1 VQQKGSA
8 APGIDPIAPE
18 ERAQPVIL
26 ADWDPGWSRTFAAI
40 RDQVGAALGDIA
52 VGIEHVGSTAVEGL
66 TAKPIVDVDVVVR
79 REHDLAEA
87 IRRLASIGY
96 VHLGDLGIVG
106 RDAFRAPAG
115 ASAQH
120 LYVCPA
126 SSAELRAHLIFRDA
140 LRRRPELAAA
150 YAALKRELAATHRD
164 DRDSYA
170 EGKSRFIATA
180 LQDERDP
187 SRRAQRH

>member
-1 VQQKGSA
+1 
-8 APGIDPIAPE
+8 
-18 ERAQPVIL
+18 
-26 ADWDPGWSRTFAAI
+26 
-40 RDQVGAALGDIA
+40 
-52 VGIEHVGSTAVEGL
+52 
-66 TAKPIVDVDVVVR
+66 
-79 REHDLAEA
+79 
-87 IRRLASIGY
+87 
-96 VHLGDLGIVG
+96 VG

-115 ASAQH
+115 APAQH

-150 YAALKRELAATHRD
+150 YASLKRELAATHRD